1 MSEQKKENYMIRVKS
16 RIEQDGENQGIEL
29 TTRGQYHFRN
39 GSYYITYKETA
50 DMGYEGCTVTIKVA
64 ADSSRVT
71 LLRFGKMNTQL
82 LIERGRRNVCHYET
96 GYGSLTLGV
105 SADAIDCR
113 LTEHGGLASFS
124 YILDADSAGLISKS
138 CLEVSVTH
146 IN

>member
-16 RIEQDGENQGIEL
+16 RIDQDGESQRVEL
-29 TTRGQYHFRN
+29 TSRGQYHFRN

-64 ADSSRVT
+64 ADSSKVT
-71 LLRFGKMNTQL
+71 LLRFGKTNTQL
-82 LIERGRRNVCHYET
+82 VIERGRRNVCHYET
-96 GYGSLTLGV
+96 GFGSLTLGV
-105 SADAIDCR
+105 AADAIDCQ
-113 LTEHGGLASFS
+113 LTEKGGLAVFS

-138 CLEVSVTH
+138 SLEVSVTH